1 MTNNY
6 ADVQQQT
13 LYKRFSSHHLLSNP
27 VTVDHIYRWV
37 TFFRRNLH
45 RFAIDYLGLTLH
57 MYQIC
62 WLYLMG
68 ISRFFVAVASRATA
82 KSFMIAIFA
91 VCRCILYPNT
101 KLLLTSGTIGQAR
114 LIITEK
120 IQNELMAKSEVLCR
134 EIKQIRVNQNE
145 TVVQFFNGS
154 TIFVVVAGEGA
165 RGRRSQVAVREE
177 CRLIEKK
184 TDDSVISPCQIA
196 TRSCG
201 WTLRQPY
208 DNMDEL
214 IENPVDIYITSSWID
229 DGHWMWEMVDRTVKN
244 MLSQDDDGRTYLF
257 AVDES
262 VTLRHNIRSR
272 EQLLVEKRKL
282 DPISWRTEYLNERV
296 KESMKAFFPVS
307 LMVQNQVAKKAFY
320 PRRIEDI
327 RKHKSNPHNPMRH
340 DGEIRIVSCDM
351 AFIEKKRNDN
361 SIFSC
366 IRALPE
372 TVKYKTGDGNIEVK
386 SGYRRVVSYLEP
398 RQGGEIAKQ
407 ALRIRQLYEDFD
419 ADYIVLDV
427 RNAGI
432 AVYDILARPMYD
444 EERDCEYGA
453 LCCMN
458 DDDIASRIRIDGAQ
472 PVIYAINAG
481 IRLNN
486 DIAFCMYNTL
496 ESKQIDLLINSFD
509 AQSEV
514 LSHIQE
520 YATSIDPE
528 VQLFYEQPYQET
540 QLLINEMQMLVYEKM
555 EQTGLIRIVERGNNR
570 KDRYTSVSYGNY
582 FISLL
587 EQDLLSK
594 DDSDMTQF
602 RACVTA
608 IDF

>member
-1 MTNNY
+1 MMSNY
-6 ADVQQQT
+6 ADTQQQT

-145 TVVQFFNGS
+145 TVVQFYNGS

-214 IENPVDIYITSSWID
+214 IENPRARSA
-229 DGHWMWEMVDRTVKN
+229 K
-244 MLSQDDDGRTYLF
+244 
-257 AVDES
+257 
-262 VTLRHNIRSR
+262 LRVF
-272 EQLLVEKRKL
+272 ERK
-282 DPISWRTEYLNERV
+282 
-296 KESMKAFFPVS
+296 K
-307 LMVQNQVAKKAFY
+307 
-320 PRRIEDI
+320 
-327 RKHKSNPHNPMRH
+327 
-340 DGEIRIVSCDM
+340 
-351 AFIEKKRNDN
+351 
-361 SIFSC
+361 
-366 IRALPE
+366 
-372 TVKYKTGDGNIEVK
+372 
-386 SGYRRVVSYLEP
+386 
-398 RQGGEIAKQ
+398 
-407 ALRIRQLYEDFD
+407 
-419 ADYIVLDV
+419 
-427 RNAGI
+427 
-432 AVYDILARPMYD
+432 
-444 EERDCEYGA
+444 
-453 LCCMN
+453 
-458 DDDIASRIRIDGAQ
+458 
-472 PVIYAINAG
+472 
-481 IRLNN
+481 
-486 DIAFCMYNTL
+486 
-496 ESKQIDLLINSFD
+496 
-509 AQSEV
+509 
-514 LSHIQE
+514 
-520 YATSIDPE
+520 
-528 VQLFYEQPYQET
+528 
-540 QLLINEMQMLVYEKM
+540 
-555 EQTGLIRIVERGNNR
+555 
-570 KDRYTSVSYGNY
+570 
-582 FISLL
+582 
-587 EQDLLSK
+587 
-594 DDSDMTQF
+594 
-602 RACVTA
+602 
-608 IDF
+608 